1 MNICH
6 VYFNFC
12 NAFIKLELSPWH
24 WRRPMAVFVMAMTD
38 CANIFM
44 KPGGEKIECCRVQG

>member
-44 KPGGEKIECCRVQG
+44 KPGGEKIECCRV